1 MELAWLAPVLPA
13 GAFALNVLVWRQ
25 MGQARHLLSSLTTLA
40 GIGGAFLVFL
50 QVFGDAQA
58 NLEETASGPARH
70 LILEG
75 LRWFSIG
82 SGGTA
87 SIFAPTLVIDWLSI
101 MMLGVVTFLA
111 FLIEVYATGYMKGD
125 NRYWW
130 FFSVK
135 ALFTAA
141 MLGGTR
147 EQAQRALKHYFSPG
161 NLTALRELALRR
173 MADRIGGDVQA
184 YRVEKSIGAVWKTGT
199 TLLACIGARPGGGGR
214 LVLSARSG
222 LDEDQHHRR
231 QCG

>member
-25 MGQARHLLSSLTTLA
+25 MGQSRHLLSALTTLA

-50 QVFGDAQA
+50 QVFGDARTH
-58 NLEETASGPARH
+58 LEETASGPARH
-70 LILEG
+70 LILEN

-82 SGGTA
+82 TGSTT

-141 MLGGTR
+141 MLG
-147 EQAQRALKHYFSPG
+147 
-161 NLTALRELALRR
+161 
-173 MADRIGGDVQA
+173 V
-184 YRVEKSIGAVWKTGT
+184 
-199 TLLACIGARPGGGGR
+199 
-214 LVLSARSG
+214 VLSYNFLIFYISWEMVG
-222 LDEDQHHRR
+222 L
-231 QCG
+231 CSFLLIGFW